1 MLVSS
6 VFRSDVS
13 ISPAQ
18 ATWFGVAAAVAV
30 VGATTLVLSSIGK
43 PEVKGKSTTE
53 LSGGKLKKDEVA
65 NGWTNYDRYF
75 QQNPGEGVTEKSQAP
90 QFVDTFYNLVTDIYE
105 WGWGQSFHFSPAL
118 PGKSDREATI
128 AHEEYI
134 ATILKLKPGMK
145 VLDAGCGVGGP
156 MRAIAAK
163 SGANVTGV
171 TINEYQVER
180 AQQHNARRGLD
191 KLCTVV
197 QGNFLEL
204 PFEDNSFDAA
214 YSIEATC
221 HAPKLTDV
229 YGEIFRVLKPGQLYA
244 TYEWVKTHKYD
255 PDNKEHVKI
264 IDDIC
269 YGNALPELRSYK
281 EIVEAAEAVGFEVID
296 NRDVAAPP
304 ALPWW
309 TRLKIGRIA
318 PGSSLP
324 HTCCC
329 FGNPLRR
336 PPLKLEFSLHYFS
349 IQCCCPHTLSNTPFL
364 ASRSPFPHLVRPS
377 SSSFVYNTSPFLPPL
392 VTRHF
397 TSLFASA
404 CCFFLSCLPH
414 SLPLRHSILPSLHPS
429 CLPPGRPPSLLLSF
443 SPSLRLSVLLS
454 LSQFAPPS
462 LPTPIPL
469 ASISL
474 SLRPNTWPCTFISI
488 RYLFPVLPL
497 YILILFCP
505 PSHHPH
511 LSLLSFEPHL
521 SGHPTLTPL
530 LTTCLPTHSSQAL
543 PPKHLYTACMCA

>member
-1 MLVSS
+1 MDLLLIISS
-6 VFRSDVS
+6 VLRADVS

-18 ATWFGVAAAVAV
+18 ATWFGLAAAVAV
-30 VGATTLVLSSIGK
+30 VGATTFVLSSIGK
-43 PEVKGKSTTE
+43 PEVKGKATTE

-65 NGWTNYDRYF
+65 NGWTNYDKYF
-75 QQNPGEGVTEKSQAP
+75 QQNSGEGVTEKSQAP

-118 PGKSDREATI
+118 PGKSDKEATI

-134 ATILKLKPGMK
+134 ASVLKLKPGMK

-163 SGANVTGV
+163 SGSNVVGV

-197 QGNFLEL
+197 QGNFLQL

-255 PDNKEHVKI
+255 PENKEHVKI

-281 EIVEAAEAVGFEVID
+281 EIVEAAEAVGFEVVD

-309 TRLKIGRIA
+309 NRLKMGRIA
-318 PGSSLP
+318 YARNHVLVKIVSMLNIAPKGLVDV
-324 HTCCC
+324 HNMLTTVAVHLTRGGETGI
-329 FGNPLRR
+329 F
-336 PPLKLEFSLHYFS
+336 
-349 IQCCCPHTLSNTPFL
+349 TP
-364 ASRSPFPHLVRPS
+364 AHLLVVRKPAA
-377 SSSFVYNTSPFLPPL
+377 P
-392 VTRHF
+392 
-397 TSLFASA
+397 ASA
-404 CCFFLSCLPH
+404 
-414 SLPLRHSILPSLHPS
+414 
-429 CLPPGRPPSLLLSF
+429 
-443 SPSLRLSVLLS
+443 
-454 LSQFAPPS
+454 
-462 LPTPIPL
+462 
-469 ASISL
+469 
-474 SLRPNTWPCTFISI
+474 
-488 RYLFPVLPL
+488 
-497 YILILFCP
+497 
-505 PSHHPH
+505 
-511 LSLLSFEPHL
+511 
-521 SGHPTLTPL
+521 
-530 LTTCLPTHSSQAL
+530 
-543 PPKHLYTACMCA
+543 

>member
-318 PGSSLP
+318 YAR
-324 HTCCC
+324 
-329 FGNPLRR
+329 N
-336 PPLKLEFSLHYFS
+336 
-349 IQCCCPHTLSNTPFL
+349 
-364 ASRSPFPHLVRPS
+364 HL
-377 SSSFVYNTSPFLPPL
+377 L
-392 VTRHF
+392 VKIV
-397 TSLFASA
+397 SMLN
-404 CCFFLSCLPH
+404 
-414 SLPLRHSILPSLHPS
+414 I
-429 CLPPGRPPSLLLSF
+429 
-443 SPSLRLSVLLS
+443 
-454 LSQFAPPS
+454 APKG
-462 LPTPIPL
+462 L
-469 ASISL
+469 
-474 SLRPNTWPCTFISI
+474 
-488 RYLFPVLPL
+488 VD
-497 YILILFCP
+497 
-505 PSHHPH
+505 
-511 LSLLSFEPHL
+511 
-521 SGHPTLTPL
+521 
-530 LTTCLPTHSSQAL
+530 
-543 PPKHLYTACMCA
+543 